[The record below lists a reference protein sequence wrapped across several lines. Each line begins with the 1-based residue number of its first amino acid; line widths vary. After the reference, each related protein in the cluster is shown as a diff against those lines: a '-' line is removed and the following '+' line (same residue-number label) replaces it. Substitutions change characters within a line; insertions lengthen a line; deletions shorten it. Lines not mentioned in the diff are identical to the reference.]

1 MAKNEKKILNW
12 DDFQALGNP
21 DNAPEE
27 PKAENTNV
35 DYHAQVRIHLEKKH
49 RGGKEVA
56 IIRGLPL
63 EEDELKNLA
72 KEIKVKCG
80 VGGSSKDGE
89 IIIQGNMRDK
99 ILEILKQKGFKSTK
113 YSGG

>member
-35 DYHAQVRIHLEKKH
+35 DYHAQVRIHLEKNTA
-49 RGGKEVA
+49 VA
-56 IIRGLPL
+56 R
-63 EEDELKNLA
+63 K
-72 KEIKVKCG
+72 
-80 VGGSSKDGE
+80 
-89 IIIQGNMRDK
+89 
-99 ILEILKQKGFKSTK
+99 
-113 YSGG
+113 